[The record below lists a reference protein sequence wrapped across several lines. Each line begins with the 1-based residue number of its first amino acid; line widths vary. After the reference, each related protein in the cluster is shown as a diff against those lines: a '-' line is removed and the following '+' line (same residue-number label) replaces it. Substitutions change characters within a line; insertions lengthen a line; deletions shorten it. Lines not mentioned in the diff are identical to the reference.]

1 MILFTFFI
9 TFVKQN
15 KVKMNNVKNVFSIKD
30 LENLSGIKAHTIR
43 IWEKRYNVLEP
54 MRSDTNIRSYDIKNL
69 QKLLNIVLLHKY
81 GYKISK
87 IGTLNQ
93 EQINKLA
100 NEIISEKSAKNHA
113 ISTFKMAMMNFDQ
126 SLFFNTYNQLLNEK
140 SFREVFYTV
149 FVPLMQELGFLW
161 QTETISPA
169 HEHFI
174 TYLIKQKLLINTEK
188 VQILEPT
195 KTDKV
200 FVLFL
205 PLNEIHELGLMYLNY
220 EILLQGYQTIYLG
233 ESIPTESLLD
243 LKKSFEK
250 ITFVSYLTVE
260 PNQDEVDAYLVDIHT
275 KLLEN
280 TNHELLLLGRMTQ
293 FITSKTIPNNIHI
306 FSSIEELSN
315 TL

>member
-1 MILFTFFI
+1 
-9 TFVKQN
+9 
-15 KVKMNNVKNVFSIKD
+15 MNNVKNVFSIKD

-54 MRSDTNIRSYDIKNL
+54 MRSDTNIRSYDIRNL
-69 QKLLNIVLLHKY
+69 QKLLNIVLLHNY

-87 IGTLNQ
+87 ISTLDQN
-93 EQINKLA
+93 EMNKLA
-100 NEIISEKSAKNHA
+100 KDIISEKSAKNHA

-126 SLFFNTYNQLLNEK
+126 SLFFQTYNQLLNEK
-140 SFREVFYTV
+140 TFREVFYTV
-149 FVPLMQELGFLW
+149 FIPLMQELGFLW
-161 QTETISPA
+161 QTETITPA

-220 EILLQGYQTIYLG
+220 EILLNGYQTIFLG
-233 ESIPTESLLD
+233 ESIPVSSLMD
-243 LKKSFEK
+243 LKNSFEK
-250 ITFVSYLTVE
+250 ITFLSYLTVE
-260 PNQDEVDAYLVDIHT
+260 PNQDEVNNYIAELET
-275 KLLEN
+275 NLLAN
-280 TNHELLLLGRMTQ
+280 TNHELLLLGRMTE
-293 FITSKTIPNNIHI
+293 FITDKTKFENIHI
-306 FSSIEELSN
+306 FNSIEELTAS
-315 TL
+315 L

>member
-1 MILFTFFI
+1 
-9 TFVKQN
+9 
-15 KVKMNNVKNVFSIKD
+15 MNNVKNVFSIKD

-54 MRSDTNIRSYDIKNL
+54 MRSDTNIRSYDIRNL
-69 QKLLNIVLLHKY
+69 QKLLNIVLLHNY

-87 IGTLNQ
+87 IATLDQN
-93 EQINKLA
+93 EMNKLA
-100 NEIISEKSAKNHA
+100 KDIISEKSAKNHA

-126 SLFFNTYNQLLNEK
+126 SLFFQTYNQLLNEK
-140 SFREVFYTV
+140 TFREVFYTV
-149 FVPLMQELGFLW
+149 FIPLMQELGFLW
-161 QTETISPA
+161 QTETITPA

-220 EILLQGYQTIYLG
+220 EILLNGYQTIFLG
-233 ESIPTESLLD
+233 ESIPVSSLMD
-243 LKKSFEK
+243 LKNSFEK
-250 ITFVSYLTVE
+250 ITFLSYLTVE
-260 PNQDEVDAYLVDIHT
+260 PNQDEVNNYIAELET
-275 KLLEN
+275 NLLAN
-280 TNHELLLLGRMTQ
+280 TNHELLLLGRMTE
-293 FITSKTIPNNIHI
+293 FITDKTKFENIHI
-306 FSSIEELSN
+306 FNSIEELTAS
-315 TL
+315 L

>member
-1 MILFTFFI
+1 
-9 TFVKQN
+9 
-15 KVKMNNVKNVFSIKD
+15 MNNVKNVFSIKD

-43 IWEKRYNVLEP
+43 IWEKRYDVLEP

-69 QKLLNIVLLHKY
+69 QKLLNIVLLHNY

-87 IGTLNQ
+87 ISKLSQT
-93 EQINKLA
+93 EINKLV
-100 NEIISEKSAKNHA
+100 NNIVSEKSAKNHA

-126 SLFFNTYNQLLNEK
+126 SLFFNTYNQLLSEK

-149 FVPLMQELGFLW
+149 FIPLMQEIGFLW
-161 QTETISPA
+161 QTQTISPA

-174 TYLIKQKLLINTEK
+174 SYLIKQKLLINTEK

-195 KTDKV
+195 KTDNV

-205 PLNEIHELGLMYLNY
+205 PLNEVHELGLMYLNY
-220 EILLQGYQTIYLG
+220 EILLKGYQTIYLG

-243 LKKSFEK
+243 LKNYYEK

-260 PNQDEVDAYLVDIHT
+260 PNQDEIDNYISDIQT
-275 KLLEN
+275 KLLDN
-280 TNHELLLLGRMTQ
+280 TNHELLLLGRLTQ
-293 FITSKTIPNNIHI
+293 FITSKTLSKNIHI
-306 FSSIEELSN
+306 FNSIEELSN